1 MKNDH
6 PLDRLLR
13 AAAKAPANPT
23 QSEAMPAA
31 MEQRILAHWRSASA
45 QASPDFADLLRL
57 FRSGLA
63 FATVIAAATVFLS
76 WKSPVH
82 EETDE
87 LAIAEANYELALR

>member
-1 MKNDH
+1 MKNDP

-13 AAAKAPANPT
+13 AAAKAPAS
-23 QSEAMPAA
+23 QSRSEAMPTP

-45 QASPDFADLLRL
+45 QAAPDFADLLRL

-76 WKSPVH
+76 LKAPAH